1 MHLYATRKL
10 DMDEIFGSFSGKI
23 DFCCSLKKFVLE
35 DGVRGKYYSDYH
47 LQSVLSCLLTVIH
60 PTLHCRRTST
70 LRSGNRC
77 YIFPL
82 ALSLSLCMCLL
93 EFVLL
98 SVLSP
103 VSSLLFLQVWYFP
116 GVPATRNEVIYECC
130 PEPYLDITFTIKIRR
145 RTVYYFFNLI
155 VPCVLIASMAV
166 LGFTLPP
173 DSGEK
178 LSLGEIRSSD
188 LPGSRDD
195 NG

>member
-82 ALSLSLCMCLL
+82 ALSLSLSACACWSL
-93 EFVLL
+93 FCW
-98 SVLSP
+98 
-103 VSSLLFLQVWYFP
+103 VSSLPSSLSCSYKSDISQEFRPLAMRWYTSA
-116 GVPATRNEVIYECC
+116 VPSPTWTSPSQSR
-130 PEPYLDITFTIKIRR
+130 
-145 RTVYYFFNLI
+145 
-155 VPCVLIASMAV
+155 
-166 LGFTLPP
+166 
-173 DSGEK
+173 SGGGQSTT
-178 LSLGEIRSSD
+178 SLTW
-188 LPGSRDD
+188 
-195 NG
+195 

>member
-82 ALSLSLCMCLL
+82 ALSLSLSACACWSL
-93 EFVLL
+93 FCWVFFLL
-98 SVLSP
+98 SALSCSYKSDIPRSSGHSQWGDIRVLSRALP
-103 VSSLLFLQVWYFP
+103 GHHLHNQDQEADSLLL
-116 GVPATRNEVIYECC
+116 
-130 PEPYLDITFTIKIRR
+130 L
-145 RTVYYFFNLI
+145 
-155 VPCVLIASMAV
+155 
-166 LGFTLPP
+166 
-173 DSGEK
+173 
-178 LSLGEIRSSD
+178 
-188 LPGSRDD
+188 
-195 NG
+195 